1 MSGLSTEK
9 KTTAETIYGKRGLL
23 VRLLYLVTALFFF
36 CISKT
41 IIKKRSN
48 ILVLCYHG
56 VKGYQK
62 NKFSRQMQRIK
73 DRTVSI
79 NDLSKKSAKEHRK
92 RLLLCVTFDDAFENL
107 LTNAVP
113 VTKAL
118 QIPVTIF
125 IATGSLGCFPA
136 WLQGSSHP
144 DSTEMV
150 MTAEQ
155 LLELK
160 KNPLITFGSHT
171 VNHPR
176 LSLLQEKKMREELS
190 VSRDI
195 IQKIFCEP
203 IPINDI
209 ALPHGDYDDRVLRV
223 ATEEG
228 YERIYTLEPLIY
240 WSEINAN
247 HHLVGRFS
255 MSPDVWPIE
264 FFLTV
269 NGAYSWLYN
278 WRTFVN
284 NVSKLAHRR

>member
-23 VRLLYLVTALFFF
+23 VRLLYLLTALLFF

-41 IIKKRSN
+41 INKKCSK
-48 ILVLCYHG
+48 ILILCYHG
-56 VKGYQK
+56 VKEYQK

-79 NDLSKKSAKEHRK
+79 TDLSKKSAKEHRQK
-92 RLLLCVTFDDAFENL
+92 LLLCVTFDDAYKNL
-107 LTNAVP
+107 LTNAIP
-113 VTKAL
+113 VTSAL

-125 IATGSLGCFPA
+125 IATGSLGRFPA

-160 KNPLITFGSHT
+160 ENPLITFGSHT

-176 LSLLQEKKMREELS
+176 LSQLQEEKMREELS
-190 VSRDI
+190 VSRNA
-195 IQKIFCEP
+195 IQKLFYK
-203 IPINDI
+203 PINDL
-209 ALPHGDYDDRVLRV
+209 ALPYGDYNDRVTRV

-228 YERIYTLEPLIY
+228 YERIYTLEPLVY
-240 WSEINAN
+240 PSEINATP
-247 HHLVGRFS
+247 HLIGRFS

-269 NGAYSWLYN
+269 NGAYSWLYK

-284 NVSKLAHRR
+284 NIGKLAHRR